1 MRYSLKID
9 FETEEELNN
18 IDNLLNGYLL
28 NDDFKGEILKKT
40 LTKSTQR
47 TIKSKVIRLNKDIN
61 LKPEEINTLL
71 KNHQNEINKEV
82 LQNKNKIVT
91 NINKKMKGG
100 AENGYN

>member
-91 NINKKMKGG
+91 K
-100 AENGYN
+100 